1 MGLLVALEIVTA
13 TITMSPF
20 LFLLIRLKAWQ
31 RQKKS
36 RQILLMSHLPLSRR
50 MIQQQQHLHQEI
62 RRTAT
67 MRIIRIIIPK
77 LAHGEEEIR
86 GIIDIITKQVA
97 EEVVVTITNNNN
109 NSKNRRLHW
118 LSQTNGGG
126 VTCISISH
134 NIILHVFSLRREG
147 GRHNMIS
154 NYYNCLVP
162 NDSLS

>member
-1 MGLLVALEIVTA
+1 MGGTKLLWSIPLLEKQIKIDVVIVDLLVALEIVTA

-50 MIQQQQHLHQEI
+50 MIQQQQHGHQEI

-67 MRIIRIIIPK
+67 MRMVRIIIPK
-77 LAHGEEEIR
+77 LAHGEEKIR

-109 NSKNRRLHW
+109 NNNSKNRRLHW
-118 LSQTNGGG
+118 LSQTDGGG
-126 VTCISISH
+126 
-134 NIILHVFSLRREG
+134 G
-147 GRHNMIS
+147 
-154 NYYNCLVP
+154 
-162 NDSLS
+162 